1 MQTQRSVLICCH
13 LILYGLTCGC
23 FADVSW
29 RYVSPGGAHQ
39 PPFTNWMS
47 AATNIQA
54 AVDVAGSGDT
64 VLVADGYYPLTTEIV
79 VSTNI
84 LLASTNGADATVVDG
99 NGASRCFRLLSGA
112 GCTVNGFTIMN
123 GAHFGASWESSDYGG
138 GVWMG
143 PSNQLLNCTVA
154 GCTSSVA
161 GGIYATMGT
170 ISNCTIWGNNA
181 SRDAGGAYCEG
192 GVVRDCRFTSN
203 TTWIIAGG
211 LWHTWEGV
219 SPIVQDCTFAMNSSR
234 GIAGGLC
241 IGTKASMEA
250 LSNVQYF
257 AYYVGHST
265 RPQLDLLEARVTNV
279 LSQLPEQ
286 SGSLTPPLPG
296 AAPPCLPLQ
305 PLVPSLAPPRS
316 GILDCVLISN
326 TAPIGA
332 GLSVAGTP
340 DLVASNCVVQD
351 NRAIIGAGVFLRNGG
366 CLCNSTVVGNHADHS
381 LMIPSDGTWPLA
393 GGAMIFDSGE
403 LRDCR
408 VVSNAAEIAGAVFLT
423 TLDINVLLGGVPGTN
438 SAVQPLIRN
447 CAIEGNE
454 ASFLGGGVI
463 MLSMGVV
470 TGNTIAGNS
479 ATWGGGAVNW
489 GGRLSDS
496 LLASNNASFGGGC
509 MSVVGEVSNCI
520 LQANTAAWL
529 GGGLLAESAAVVR
542 RCSITGNRALAG
554 GGAGLFS
561 NAMVEAC
568 TATDNDAVLAGG
580 GAFCFAG
587 GELRSSILARNTAW
601 NGGGLYTLDGGQV
614 LNCTVAGNAA
624 TNAAGGLYALTNAP
638 GGPEWQAD
646 AVIVNSILSGNS
658 ATLDAEHREVG
669 ANAWY
674 SRCCTLPVPG
684 TGDGTSFTNAPLFVN
699 TNGWADLRLAAG
711 SPCVNAGSNLGWMVG
726 ASDLD
731 GHPRVIGGLVD
742 IGAHESTNGVTGH
755 GLPWGWLLAN
765 SLATDGSA
773 DLLDADG
780 DGLDNAGEYV
790 AGTDPTN
797 CSSRLALTGNACDG
811 AVHVIQWDS
820 VSGRL
825 YRVYG
830 STNLLGAWRTNSP
843 GLPGTG
849 GAMRYT
855 NSTPAAID
863 FLRVGVQAGE

>member
-1 MQTQRSVLICCH
+1 MQTQRSVLTCCH
-13 LILYGLTCGC
+13 LILFGLTCGC

-54 AVDVAGSGDT
+54 AIDAAESGDT

-79 VSTNI
+79 VSTKI
-84 LLASTNGADATVVDG
+84 LLSSTNGADATVVDG

-112 GCTVNGFTIMN
+112 GCTVNGFAIIN
-123 GAHFGASWESSDYGG
+123 GAHFGDATSSDYGG

-143 PSNQLLNCTVA
+143 PSNQLLNCTVT

-170 ISNCTIWGNNA
+170 FSNCTILGNA
-181 SRDAGGAYCEG
+181 ALYDAGGAYCEG
-192 GVVRDCRFTSN
+192 GVVLDCRFTSN
-203 TTWIIAGG
+203 TVGRLAGG
-211 LWHTWEGV
+211 LWHTWVGA
-219 SPIVQDCTFAMNSSR
+219 SPMVRGSTFTMNNSQW
-234 GIAGGLC
+234 GIGGGLC
-241 IGTKASMEA
+241 IGTVAS
-250 LSNVQYF
+250 LGVFTNVGITETCLLGI
-257 AYYVGHST
+257 A
-265 RPQLDLLEARVTNV
+265 RPQLGLLEAAITNV
-279 LSQLPEQ
+279 LPQLPEQ
-286 SGSLTPPLPG
+286 SGYLAPPLPG
-296 AAPPCLPLQ
+296 AAPHCLPLQ
-305 PLVPSLAPPRS
+305 PLVPSPAPFRS
-316 GILDCVLISN
+316 GILDCVVVSN

-351 NRAIIGAGVFLRNGG
+351 NLAVFGAGLLSHNGG
-366 CLCNSTVVGNHADHS
+366 CLCNSTLVGNRAAHVA
-381 LMIPSDGTWPLA
+381 PWPGATPLA
-393 GGAMIFDSGE
+393 GGAMIIDSGE

-408 VVSNAAEIAGAVFLT
+408 VVSNGADIAGAVLLT
-423 TLDINVLLGGVPGTN
+423 ALFPDSNVLSGGAPGTN

-568 TATDNDAVLAGG
+568 TATDNDAALAGG

-587 GELRSSILARNTAW
+587 GELHSTLLARNTAW

-614 LNCTVAGNAA
+614 LNCTVAGNSAS
-624 TNAAGGLYALTNAP
+624 NAAGGLYALTNAP

-646 AVIVNSILSGNS
+646 AVIINSILSGNS
-658 ATLDAEHREVG
+658 AALDAEHREVG
-669 ANAWY
+669 ANVWY
-674 SRCCTLPVPG
+674 SHCCTLPTPD
-684 TGDGTSFTNAPLFVN
+684 TGDGTSFTNAPLFVD
-699 TNGWADLRLAAG
+699 TNGWVDLRLVAG
-711 SPCVNAGSNLGWMVG
+711 SPCVNAGTNLGWMGG
-726 ASDLD
+726 AHDLD